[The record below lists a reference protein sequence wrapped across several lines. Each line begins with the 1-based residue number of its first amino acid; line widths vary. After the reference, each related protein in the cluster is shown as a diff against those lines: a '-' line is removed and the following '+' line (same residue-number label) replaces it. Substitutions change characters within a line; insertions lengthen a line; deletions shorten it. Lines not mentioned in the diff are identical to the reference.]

1 MIDPIADMMANQTIH
16 QVGQLSETAF
26 LVSSIVKVL
35 VIFLVVLVTVAMLTL
50 LERKVSAWM
59 QDRLGPNRVGPGG
72 LLQPAADGLKNILK
86 EETSPAQANAAFF
99 RLAPMLSIT
108 PAMVTFAVIP
118 LAAPLPNPFGP
129 GVIPMVIADV
139 PVGIL
144 FLLAFSSL
152 GVYGIVLA
160 GWASSNK
167 YALLGGLR
175 AAAQMISYEVALGLS
190 LLSVFFVVGN
200 VSLPEVVWAQ
210 QRMHLWFAL
219 PLAVSFLFFWIS
231 SFAETNRLPFDLPEA
246 ESELVT
252 GYHTEYSSM
261 KFSMFFIAEYSHV
274 LTVSM
279 LMATLFLG
287 GWDIPIWQGD
297 NMLALANGT
306 VIGAE
311 PAVWKTILTLLFF
324 AAKTFF
330 FIIVFMLVRW
340 TVPRFRY
347 DQVMDLGWKLLL
359 PASLVVVLVTSG
371 TILALDSAGVQY
383 GLVYGLVL
391 SAVNLVMLGI
401 VLWVLDRGNTI
412 GGGDARQQKR
422 AHARV
427 VAEFRQQEWGTH
439 RPQDLTTPVRRV

>member
-1 MIDPIADMMANQTIH
+1 MIDQLPVHD
-16 QVGQLSETAF
+16 VGQLSDTGYLIA
-26 LVSSIVKVL
+26 STIKVL
-35 VIFLVVLVTVAMLTL
+35 VVFVVLLVTVAMLTL

-72 LLQPAADGLKNILK
+72 LLQPAADGVKNILK
-86 EETSPAQANAAFF
+86 EETNPAEANRVFF
-99 RLAPMLSIT
+99 TLAPMLSII

-118 LAAPLPNPFGP
+118 FAAPLPTPW
-129 GVIPMVIADV
+129 GVVPMVVADV

-175 AAAQMISYEVALGLS
+175 AGAQMISYEIALGLS
-190 LLSVFFVVGN
+190 LLSVFFLVGN
-200 VSLPEVVWAQ
+200 VGLPEIVWAQ

-219 PLAVSFLFFWIS
+219 PLAVSFFFFWIA

-252 GYHTEYSSM
+252 GYHTEYSAM

-274 LTVSM
+274 LTVSA

-287 GWDIPIWQGD
+287 GWDIPGWQGD
-297 NMLALANGT
+297 NMAVAADGT
-306 VIGAE
+306 VIGAA
-311 PAVWKTILTLLFF
+311 PAWWKTILTLLAFG
-324 AAKTFF
+324 AKTFF
-330 FIIVFMLVRW
+330 FIMVFMIVRW

-347 DQVMDLGWKLLL
+347 DQVMDLGWKIML
-359 PASLVVVLVTSG
+359 PTALAAVVVTAG
-371 TILALDSAGVQY
+371 TILALDGAGVEY

-391 SAVNLVMLGI
+391 TVVNVVMLFGI
-401 VLWVLDRGNTI
+401 LWLMDRGHTLV
-412 GGGDARQQKR
+412 GTGPGERHRMTREAARRR
-422 AHARV
+422 AV
-427 VAEFRQQEWGTH
+427 PV
-439 RPQDLTTPVRRV
+439 PQRTTAGV